1 MTSLSQSESEEIE
14 SPQTVQGPQ
23 WIGWLPISVLPLTA
37 VSCRN
42 LLPSWVFMWILSFA
56 IFVSLKWLT
65 WWRARGRVSHPA
77 WRSIAY
83 LLAWPGMD
91 ADAFLDAN
99 QCVPPPS
106 LTTWLWATI
115 ETALGA
121 ILVWI
126 AARSLPV
133 GEPLLRGWAGM
144 LGLILLLHF
153 GSFQL
158 IALVWQTFGVKAKSI
173 MSAPLRSTSLAE
185 FWGKRWNLGFRQLSY
200 ELIFRPLHRTLGS
213 EAAGLLVFLVSGL
226 IHDLVISLPA
236 RGGYGLPT
244 VYFLLQSAGITIEHT
259 RFGKRL
265 GLGQGVQGW
274 LFMATFVAA
283 PVFWLFHQWFV
294 LRVILP
300 FMQAIHAL

>member
-14 SPQTVQGPQ
+14 SAEPVQGSQ

-42 LLPSWVFMWILSFA
+42 LLPSWVFMWTLSFA

-65 WWRARGRVSHPA
+65 WWRARTRVSHPA

-99 QCVPPPS
+99 QRVPPPPS
-106 LTTWLWATI
+106 TTWLWATL

-121 ILVWI
+121 ILLWI
-126 AARSLPV
+126 VARSLPG
-133 GEPLLRGWAGM
+133 GEPLLRGWTGM

-158 IALVWQTFGVKAKSI
+158 IALVWQTFGVKANPI

-200 ELIFRPLHRTLGS
+200 ELIFRPLHRTLGA

-226 IHDLVISLPA
+226 IHDLIISLPA
-236 RGGYGLPT
+236 RAGYGLPT
-244 VYFLLQSAGITIEHT
+244 AYFLLQGTGITIEHT

-265 GLGQGVQGW
+265 GLRQGVQGW
-274 LFMATFVAA
+274 LFMAVFVTG
-283 PVFWLFHQWFV
+283 PVFWLFHPWFV